1 MSPVGERLVVVLAV
15 PVAEPTPVPGV
26 SSERLAA
33 ALLADAVDAAESLAA
48 AGVAVLCPPQHAEAI
63 TAEAAFDTTVWA
75 SSDPTVLEA
84 ASRAAAAGARQAVVL
99 ASDAPHLPG
108 LLVGKVFRGLGRS
121 DVAIS
126 PDPRGFACAIGLR
139 LPVAEWIGAIDPDTP
154 GVADRVLAAAP
165 RRSLVRLTPGW
176 RRLRSATDLAAL
188 DVAVEGA
195 DLTRALLADDPSR
208 RG

>member
-15 PVAEPTPVPGV
+15 PVAEPAPVPGV
-26 SSERLAA
+26 APDRLAA

-48 AGVAVLCPPQHAEAI
+48 AGVAVLCPPGHAEAV
-63 TAEAAFDTTVWA
+63 TAAAAFDTTVWT
-75 SSDPTVLEA
+75 SQEPSVLEA
-84 ASRAAAAGARQAVVL
+84 ASRAAAAGARQTVVL

-108 LLVGKVFRGLGRS
+108 LLVGKVFRGLGRA

-126 PDPRGFACAIGLR
+126 PDPRGFASAIGLR
-139 LPVAEWIGAIDPDTP
+139 LPLAEWIDEIDLDTP
-154 GVADRVLAAAP
+154 GVVDRIVEAAP

-176 RRLRSATDLAAL
+176 RRLRSAADLAAL
-188 DVAVEGA
+188 GGAVEGA